1 MALSIKGAYVAE
13 ASWIGSA
20 AGTVHLVLVIV
31 VVLRVVSRRL
41 YPGTSLAWLLLVVT
55 VPYVGLALYVLI
67 GERPLGRR
75 RVRRMLQMREP
86 LARWLAEL
94 PSICRVDVGAMPVGQ
109 GLLARLANAS
119 TGFPPMGGAEVA
131 LIEGAP
137 AILSAIAR
145 DIDAAR
151 QSCDMTFYIWN
162 EGGQADQVAL
172 ALERAAQRGVR
183 CRVLLDSV
191 GSKEFLSGQWCRRL
205 REAGVHLEAALP
217 VGLVRAAFVRMDL
230 RLHRKLVII
239 DGRLGYT
246 GSMNLVDPAFFKQQ
260 AGFGMWVDAMLR
272 IEGAPVATLE
282 LVFAGDWL
290 AETGE
295 APEAMIEIGECR
307 PGGAVLQTVPSG
319 PDLSG
324 DNIRRLVLTAIYE
337 ARREL
342 IVTTPYFVPDE
353 AVLVALESAAMRGV
367 EVTLIVPARVDS
379 RLVRYASRSFFESL
393 MEAGVRIRE
402 FDGGLLHTKSLT
414 VDGELTLFGTFNLDI
429 RSLRLNFELT
439 MIAYDAE
446 LSQAVRALQK
456 RYESASKSL
465 ELSAWRERSKLRRL
479 AENTARLA
487 SPLL

>member
-1 MALSIKGAYVAE
+1 MEGL
-13 ASWIGSA
+13 SWIGNVA
-20 AGTVHLVLVIV
+20 WIMHLLLVIV

-86 LARWLAEL
+86 LARWLTGL
-94 PSICRVDVGAMPVGQ
+94 PGECRADAGQMPVGQ
-109 GLLARLANAS
+109 GLLARLADAS
-119 TGFPPMGGAEVA
+119 TGFPPLGGADVRLIDDAAEILGAVA
-131 LIEGAP
+131 H
-137 AILSAIAR
+137 
-145 DIDAAR
+145 DIDAATR
-151 QSCDMTFYIWN
+151 SCDMTFYIWS
-162 EGGQADQVAL
+162 EGGQADEVAL
-172 ALERAAQRGVR
+172 ALERAARRGVT

-191 GSKEFLSGQWCRRL
+191 GSKCFLDGPWRRRL
-205 REAGVHLEAALP
+205 EAAGVRLVAALP

-230 RLHRKLVII
+230 RLHRKLVVI
-239 DGRLGYT
+239 DGGIAYT
-246 GSMNLVDPAFFKQQ
+246 GSMNLVDPSFFRQK
-260 AGFGMWVDAMLR
+260 AGVGRWVDAMLR
-272 IEGAPVATLE
+272 IEGAPVAALQM
-282 LVFAGDWL
+282 VFSGDWL

-295 APEAMIEIGECR
+295 LAEGPLLATTCR
-307 PGGAVLQTVPSG
+307 SGGSVVQMVPSG
-319 PDLSG
+319 PDRSG

-342 IVTTPYFVPDE
+342 IITTPYFVPDE
-353 AVLVALESAAMRGV
+353 AVLLALESAALRGV

-379 RLVRYASRSFFESL
+379 RMVRYASRSFFDNL
-393 MEAGVRIRE
+393 MQAGVKICE
-402 FDGGLLHTKSLT
+402 FNGGLLHTKSLT

-439 MIAYDAE
+439 VIAYDTA
-446 LSQAVRALQK
+446 LSQSVRALQK
-456 RYESASKSL
+456 RYEADSKAL
-465 ELSAWRERSKLRRL
+465 ELTAWQQRSPLRRL